1 MDYLQIK
8 TNLSNIQKTL
18 GDIQAVFDIS
28 ALNQEI
34 EKLEKQQLEPDF
46 YNDQHNVQKVGQRL
60 SYLQKTT
67 QKVQSLLNQYNTL
80 NDMFCECSD
89 QDVEILEDISKEL
102 SGLLVDVEEMRLLA
116 LLNDK
121 YDQNNAILTIQ
132 AGAGGTEACDW
143 TEMLFRMYQRYCD
156 KQDFKV
162 LVLDSQPG
170 DEAGLK
176 SVTMSVEGP
185 NAYGY
190 LKAEKGVHRL
200 VRISPFDSNARR
212 HTSFASVEVMPE
224 VDENID
230 IDIPETDL
238 RIDTF
243 HAGGHGGQGV
253 NTTDSAVRIKHLP
266 TGIIVTCQ
274 NERSQIQNKAK
285 AMMVLKSKLLELEE
299 QKRLEDNKSIQGTL
313 KKIEWG
319 SQIRSY
325 VFCPYTMVKDHRTE
339 YETSDVDRVMDGN
352 LQDFINEYLRQ
363 SKINTEE

>member
-1 MDYLQIK
+1 MDYLDIK
-8 TNLSNIQKTL
+8 NNLENINKTL
-18 GDIQAVFDIS
+18 GDIQAVFDIN
-28 ALNQEI
+28 LIDDEI
-34 EKLEKQQLEPDF
+34 NNLTEQQADPNF

-60 SYLQKTT
+60 NYLQKT
-67 QKVQSLLNQYNTL
+67 KASIMSLLSKYQTL
-80 NDMFCECSD
+80 NEMFLECS
-89 QDVEILEDISKEL
+89 QEDVDLLDDISKEL
-102 SGLLVDVEEMRLLA
+102 VLLLKETEDMRLLA

-121 YDQNNAILTIQ
+121 YDANNAILSIQ

-143 TEMLFRMYQRYCD
+143 TDMLFRMYQRYCD
-156 KQDFKV
+156 KQGFKV
-162 LVLDSQPG
+162 SVIDSQSG

-176 SVTMSVEGP
+176 SVVMSVEGQ

-224 VDENID
+224 VEDDID

-299 QKRLEDNKSIQGTL
+299 QKRQESNKSIQGTL

-325 VFCPYTMVKDHRTE
+325 VFCPYTMVKDHRTDF
-339 YETSDVDRVMDGN
+339 ETSDVASVMDGD
-352 LQDFINEYLRQ
+352 LQGFINEYLRQ
-363 SKINTEE
+363 SKINN

>member
-1 MDYLQIK
+1 MDYLEIK
-8 TNLSNIQKTL
+8 NSLTEIQKTL
-18 GDIQAVFDIS
+18 GDIQAVFDIQK
-28 ALNQEI
+28 LNE
-34 EKLEKQQLEPDF
+34 EKKELEQQQLAPDF
-46 YNDQHNVQKVGQRL
+46 YNNQQNVQKVGQRL
-60 SYLQKTT
+60 NYLEKTIQKLTALNNSFQT
-67 QKVQSLLNQYNTL
+67 INELFSECTESDADLLQDISNELGKLEQEVQS
-80 NDMFCECSD
+80 MK
-89 QDVEILEDISKEL
+89 I
-102 SGLLVDVEEMRLLA
+102 LA
-116 LLNDK
+116 LLNEK
-121 YDQNNAILTIQ
+121 YDANNAILSIQ

-143 TEMLFRMYQRYCD
+143 ADMLQRMYLRYCD
-156 KQDFKV
+156 KQGFKV
-162 LVLDSQPG
+162 SVLDFQPG
-170 DEAGLK
+170 DEAGIKGVTL
-176 SVTMSVEGP
+176 SVQGT

-200 VRISPFDSNARR
+200 VRISPFDSNSRR

-224 VDENID
+224 VDDSINLE
-230 IDIPETDL
+230 IPETDL

-285 AMMVLKSKLLELEE
+285 AMLVLKSKLLELEE
-299 QKRLEDNKSIQGTL
+299 QKQLENNKSIQGTL

-325 VFCPYTMVKDHRTE
+325 VFCPYTMVKDHRTDF
-339 YETSDVDRVMDGN
+339 ETSDVMRVMDGD

>member
-1 MDYLQIK
+1 MDYLDIK
-8 TNLSNIQKTL
+8 NNLENINKTL
-18 GDIQAVFDIS
+18 GDIQAVFDIN
-28 ALNQEI
+28 LIDDEI
-34 EKLEKQQLEPDF
+34 NNLTEQQADPNF

-60 SYLQKTT
+60 NYLQKT
-67 QKVQSLLNQYNTL
+67 KASIMSLLSKYQTL
-80 NDMFCECSD
+80 NEMFLECS
-89 QDVEILEDISKEL
+89 QEDVDLLDDISKEL
-102 SGLLVDVEEMRLLA
+102 VLLVKETEDMRLLA

-121 YDQNNAILTIQ
+121 YDANNAILSIQ

-143 TEMLFRMYQRYCD
+143 TDMLFRMYQRYCD
-156 KQDFKV
+156 KQGFKV
-162 LVLDSQPG
+162 SVIDSQSG

-176 SVTMSVEGP
+176 SVVMSVEGQ

-224 VDENID
+224 VEDDID

-299 QKRLEDNKSIQGTL
+299 QKRQESNKSIQGTL

-325 VFCPYTMVKDHRTE
+325 VFCPYTMVKDHRTDF
-339 YETSDVDRVMDGN
+339 ETSDVASVMDGD
-352 LQDFINEYLRQ
+352 LQGFINEYLRQ
-363 SKINTEE
+363 SKINN

>member
-1 MDYLQIK
+1 MDYFDIK
-8 TNLSNIQKTL
+8 NSLLDIQKKL
-18 GDIQAVFDIS
+18 GDIQAVFDVS
-28 ALNQEI
+28 LLQAEI
-34 EKLEKQQLEPDF
+34 KSLQAQQTQPNF
-46 YNDQHNVQKVGQRL
+46 FNDQKNVQRVGQRINFLEKTINKVNNLKFRYSAINDVFLDCTENDIDILKDL
-60 SYLQKTT
+60 STEL
-67 QKVQSLLNQYNTL
+67 NTL
-80 NDMFCECSD
+80 
-89 QDVEILEDISKEL
+89 IS
-102 SGLLVDVEEMRLLA
+102 DVEEMMLLA

-121 YDQNNAILTIQ
+121 YDKNNAILTIQ

-143 TEMLFRMYQRYCD
+143 AQMLERMYLRYFE
-156 KQDFKV
+156 KQGFKV
-162 LVLDSQPG
+162 LTLDRQDG
-170 DEAGLK
+170 DEAGIK
-176 SVTMSVEGP
+176 SVTLSVLGDY
-185 NAYGY
+185 AYGY

-224 VDENID
+224 IADDVQ

-274 NERSQIQNKAK
+274 NERSQIQNKQNALN
-285 AMMVLKSKLLELEE
+285 VLKSKLAELEE
-299 QKRLEDNKSIQGTL
+299 QKRLQDNKEIQGTL

-325 VFCPYTMVKDHRTE
+325 VFCPYTMVKDHRTDF
-339 YETSDVDRVMDGN
+339 ETSDIARVMDGDI
-352 LQDFINEYLRQ
+352 QDFINEYLRQ
-363 SKINTEE
+363 SKIS